1 MRDIIIDNENRKGAT
16 MTTRLLKISVSVL
29 ILGAVIYST
38 GCEKKADAS
47 VQEPTAKACP
57 ADCTKPCCIAE
68 TVWTC
73 SMHPQIKEEKAGK
86 CDICEMDLVAL
97 APDSDAEK
105 ACPADCTKPCCADKS
120 VEAVS
125 EQTLCPVMGNPINKE
140 IFIEYKGKK
149 VYFCCP
155 GCDEKF
161 TAAPEKYLEKLPQF
175 E

>member
-1 MRDIIIDNENRKGAT
+1 MK
-16 MTTRLLKISVSVL
+16 TRLLTISVSVL
-29 ILGAVIYST
+29 ILGALIYLA
-38 GCEKKADAS
+38 GCEKKADAP

-57 ADCTKPCCIAE
+57 ADCSKPCCLAE

-73 SMHPQIKEEKAGK
+73 SMHPEIKEEKAGK
-86 CDICEMDLVAL
+86 CSVCAMDLV
-97 APDSDAEK
+97 PVVSDADVAK
-105 ACPADCTKPCCADKS
+105 ACPADCTKPCCAEKAA
-120 VEAVS
+120 ETAS

-140 IFIEYKGKK
+140 VFVEYKGKK

-161 TAAPEKYLEKLPQF
+161 TAAPEKYLGKLSQF